1 MRLSSSLSL
10 LACTLGFLSLLLP
23 VCISSSNYVLTWID
37 LHESPPLWF
46 YVVATFWV
54 AAQDIGFL
62 DGIPFI
68 RKSDHRIIRA
78 LLIAV
83 AIAMS
88 YSLEISANV
97 NISAVPYWYQSLL
110 FQVPSN
116 AYIEDRIRIGYHVIR
131 LCRLILIF
139 GFLEALIEKNPRKS
153 RLQMQEDVEE
163 KLRKDN

>member
-10 LACTLGFLSLLLP
+10 LACIMGFLSLLLP
-23 VCISSSNYVLTWID
+23 VAISGTEYVLTWID

-46 YVVATFWV
+46 FVVATFWV

-62 DGIPFI
+62 DGIAFI
-68 RKSDHRIIRA
+68 RTTAYRIFRA

-88 YSLEISANV
+88 YSLEVSVNV

-116 AYIEDRIRIGYHVIR
+116 GFIEDRIRIGYHVIR

-139 GFLEALIEKNPRKS
+139 GFLEALIEKNPRKT
-153 RLQMQEDVEE
+153 RIRMQDDAQESVKNTE
-163 KLRKDN
+163 

>member
-10 LACTLGFLSLLLP
+10 LACIMGFLSLLLP
-23 VCISSSNYVLTWID
+23 VAISGTDYVLTWID

-46 YVVATFWV
+46 YVAATFWV

-68 RKSDHRIIRA
+68 KRTDYRIFRA

-88 YSLEISANV
+88 YSLEVSVNV
-97 NISAVPYWYQSLL
+97 NISATPYWYQSLL

-116 AYIEDRIRIGYHVIR
+116 GFIEDRIRIGYHVIR

-139 GFLEALIEKNPRKS
+139 GFLEALIEKNPRKT
-153 RLQMQEDVEE
+153 RLKMQ
-163 KLRKDN
+163 DNALESVKNTE